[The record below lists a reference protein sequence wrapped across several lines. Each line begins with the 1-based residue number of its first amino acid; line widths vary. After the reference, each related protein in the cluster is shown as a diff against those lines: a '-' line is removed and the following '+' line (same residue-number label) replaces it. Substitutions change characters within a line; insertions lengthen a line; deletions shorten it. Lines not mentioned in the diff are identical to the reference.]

1 VPGIAPKSKPQK
13 HSARH
18 RDPIYLFACHL
29 DWRINR
35 NVKAYQELVAA
46 LDDRD
51 ERTRDLAAELL
62 QRCSPRPQA
71 KEAQSK
77 TVRP

>member
-1 VPGIAPKSKPQK
+1 MPGIAPESTSEK

-18 RDPIYLFACHL
+18 RDPLYLFACHL
-29 DWRINR
+29 DWRTNR
-35 NVKAYQELVAA
+35 NINAYHELVAA

-51 ERTRDLAAELL
+51 EQTRDLAAELL

-71 KEAQSK
+71 KKAQSE
-77 TVRP
+77 TVRS